1 MGWQDPEE
9 DSGMPTTL
17 ARQVAGRI
25 WGEGGVHSLVPT
37 ASQSQHLEKAP
48 SSQASSLQKY
58 EEQISVIYK
67 LLNLWHFIIAA

>member
-1 MGWQDPEE
+1 MGECPYKRDSRDPFPSCLVRTQQEVCNLEE
-9 DSGMPTTL
+9 SSNQTML
-17 ARQVAGRI
+17 
-25 WGEGGVHSLVPT
+25 
-37 ASQSQHLEKAP
+37 AP